1 MTKYILGFH
10 GGGGMPS
17 DPKVAEASM
26 AKWVAWYRDMGS
38 AVIDMGTPA
47 MSARTVESS
56 GRVSNGGGA
65 NPLTGYSIIEARDI
79 DSAVNFAKGC
89 PIYAHGG
96 SVEVAELLPM

>member
-10 GGGGMPS
+10 GGGAMPA

-26 AKWVAWYRDMGS
+26 AKWVAWYQDMGQ

-47 MSARTVESS
+47 MSAKTVESS
-56 GRVSNGGGA
+56 GKVSNGGGA

-79 DSAVNFAKGC
+79 DSAVSLAKGC